1 MLFFNVRVILAM
13 QMVGALFFSAISSA
27 AGQAEP
33 SVINIRYIGPGSIE
47 GEDKRNDHYIE
58 LLKHALARTGKR
70 YSFEMGPRGLSGLR
84 QLYAVADGTV
94 DVGWS
99 LTTPS
104 IEESLIPIRIPL
116 DKGLIG
122 WRLFLINK
130 DDAQLFNDIK
140 KVDELRKITLGQGL
154 DWPDT
159 QILRANNFA
168 VQGVST
174 YSGIFKMLKQKRI
187 RYFPRSILE
196 IWAEVDEQKELDLAI
211 EDTLSIRY
219 PAAFYFFIRKE
230 NPELAHDI
238 ESGLEAMIK
247 DGEFDRIFNKNYAHL
262 IAKAHLERR
271 QTFIL
276 DNPSLPKETPLNRPE
291 LWFDFPKDASN
302 PKDTSNPKDA
312 SSPKDIGSPKDTA
325 SKPH

>member
-1 MLFFNVRVILAM
+1 MHFSRLDVIFVI
-13 QMVGALFFSAISSA
+13 QMVSALFFSATSSA
-27 AGQAEP
+27 AVQAEAP
-33 SVINIRYIGPGSIE
+33 VINIRYIGPGSIE
-47 GEDKRNDHYIE
+47 GEDKRNDYYIE
-58 LLKHALARTGKR
+58 LLKHALARTGKH

-130 DDAQLFNDIK
+130 DDTKLFGDIK
-140 KVDELRKITLGQGL
+140 TVDELRKITLGQGQ

-159 QILRANNFA
+159 PILRANNFA

-174 YSGIFKMLKQKRI
+174 YSGTFKMLKQKRI

-230 NPELAHDI
+230 NPQLAHDI
-238 ESGLEAMIK
+238 ETGLEAMIK

-262 IAKAHLERR
+262 ISKAHLDKRR
-271 QTFIL
+271 TFVL

-291 LWFDFPKDASN
+291 LWFDFPNDVSRESAKDSL
-302 PKDTSNPKDA
+302 KDY
-312 SSPKDIGSPKDTA
+312 PKDTA
-325 SKPH
+325 AKSH